1 MHRLMYNKNRTCVCA
16 RDKRTVDRGDRLL
29 VKKDKNQLNIYKEF
43 WRLAN
48 QASDLAQTENYDV
61 DMLISAWKHQL
72 SAANFFYGTLV
83 GKEPT
88 HDANKTYYALK
99 TEPKEHQLV
108 YTQIGRGYSKE
119 LFDPHWCYILKHCG
133 TKLIVIPVT
142 SIKPDSS
149 MPVVP
154 YEYDI
159 EEENGVRAR
168 MHLDDIRCIDK
179 MRIIEKRGYLSVKT
193 ERKNIECAVEKLF
206 AFSKNT
212 VDVDVGKC

>member
-1 MHRLMYNKNRTCVCA
+1 MA
-16 RDKRTVDRGDRLL
+16 
-29 VKKDKNQLNIYKEF
+29 KKDKNQLNVYKEF
-43 WRLAN
+43 WGLAN
-48 QASDLAQTENYDV
+48 QANDLAQTGNYDV

-72 SAANFFYGTLV
+72 TASNFFYGTLV

-88 HDANKTYYALK
+88 HDANKTYFSLK

-149 MPVVP
+149 TPVVP

-159 EEENGVRAR
+159 EESDGVKAR

-179 MRIIEKRGYLSVKT
+179 MRIMEKKGYIGVKT
-193 ERKNIECAVEKLF
+193 SRTEIEQAVESF
-206 AFSKNT
+206 FGFSPKV
-212 VDVDVGKC
+212 VDSDPE

>member
-1 MHRLMYNKNRTCVCA
+1 MA
-16 RDKRTVDRGDRLL
+16 A
-29 VKKDKNQLNIYKEF
+29 KKLKNQLNIYKEF
-43 WRLAN
+43 WSLAN
-48 QASDLAQTENYDV
+48 QANDLAQTGNYDV

-72 SAANFFYGTLV
+72 TASNFFYGTLV

-99 TEPKEHQLV
+99 TEPKEHQLI

-133 TKLIVIPVT
+133 TKFIVIPVT

-149 MPVVP
+149 TPVVP

-159 EEENGVRAR
+159 EENGGIKAR
-168 MHLDDIRCIDK
+168 MHLDDIRCVDK
-179 MRIIEKRGYLSVKT
+179 MRVIESKGYISVVTKR
-193 ERKNIECAVEKLF
+193 EDIEAAVEKF
-206 AFSKNT
+206 FGFSPKT
-212 VDVDVGKC
+212 VDVNE